1 MKKNNFNH
9 TITQPIN
16 SVILMLLLLFSSGI
30 MYSQVISTLNVTL
43 KLKVRDGDLKNSLIT
58 ITKKGAPY
66 KVIEPDK
73 GGYAVDLTL
82 GYEFEFTYTKVGYI
96 TKIVLVNTHVPEPR
110 EKGTFAKLVSEV
122 ELEKQPDD
130 HSVHHSLPSARIA
143 YNNSKGDFDFEKD
156 YDPKA
161 DKTNKNEKNSSIQ
174 KIKSNSNAITQNK
187 SNPIVIK
194 QSETKVGT
202 PSYKP
207 AVKNRVEKIIQQD
220 DKKITIITI
229 TIGGKDFIYRKEEYS
244 WGVYFYKDNKSI
256 TENTFSNETQ

>member
-1 MKKNNFNH
+1 MKKNNFNQ
-9 TITQPIN
+9 TIAQNIN
-16 SVILMLLLLFSSGI
+16 IVTLLIFLFFSSTI
-30 MYSQVISTLNVTL
+30 IYAQVIPTLNVTL
-43 KLKVRDGDLKNSLIT
+43 KLKVKDGDLKNSRIT

-66 KVIEPDK
+66 KVIEPEK

-96 TKIVLVNTHVPEPR
+96 TKIILVNTHVPEHR
-110 EKGTFAKLVSEV
+110 EKGIFAKQISEV

-130 HSVHHSLPSARIA
+130 HAIHHSLPSARIA
-143 YNNSKGDFDFEKD
+143 YSDSKGDFDFEKN

-161 DKTNKNEKNSSIQ
+161 EKANKNEKNSSAQ
-174 KIKSNSNAITQNK
+174 KSKSNSSAITQNK
-187 SNPIVIK
+187 STPIVVK
-194 QSETKVGT
+194 QSETKLET

-220 DKKITIITI
+220 DKKTTIITI